1 MTVLNT
7 KLVPP
12 IREGRLVERPRLL
25 DGLGAVDQHTLT
37 LIMGPAGYGKTSLM
51 VQLFRQL
58 QAGGELVGWL
68 SLDEADGDVL
78 EFFTYLAELASRMDP
93 GVGASLRA
101 ILDTGDPVPAATLT
115 ALFVNDL
122 FQVERD
128 VFLFLDDIHFVA
140 DNPVVGVID
149 QLLQTAPPRLHIVVS
164 SRGAPP
170 FQLGRLRSQRELLL
184 VDGPDLRFSIS
195 ETTRLLE
202 LEGFTSVAD
211 SCVRELAERTEGWI
225 AGLQLAI
232 ISLRSREDKSHF
244 IASFSGDHRDVA
256 DFLAEDVLARL
267 DEDLR
272 DFLMQTSILRRFDA
286 RLCDAIIGTDKARE
300 HLDRLEASSLFLFS
314 LDDQRQWYRYHHLF
328 AEFLH
333 KRLREQQPAVEVDL
347 HQRASAWF
355 ERHGYTE
362 EAFSHALQAGDHHRA
377 GRILSDQ
384 CEAIFY
390 AGRLATLANW
400 SARLPEAVLDE
411 FPNIQHLRAWSLILE
426 WRFDEASAILQRVNE
441 TLNRWGR
448 ERTVD
453 LETLHK
459 QRRILLHREMM
470 LAQFADQ
477 MPTVELQCLDLKNDF
492 PTDDAYLQGTVDTS
506 LIYARREQYK
516 LGDIEA
522 LAASARSWFRQSGSR
537 FVIVW
542 HNSILGPSYLM
553 TGQPNSALTALR
565 EAFDIAKEIAGEF
578 SPLVAMPALLMSEVY
593 YELDQTET
601 AQKLID
607 TYLPIAAELGFV
619 DQLVAAFVTKA
630 RLAAIR
636 DDSAAVCDALS
647 TGARMAA
654 AQSFTRLKLQVA
666 GERVRQLLGSNNVAA
681 AAQVARDAGIDLA
694 KKPLPT
700 GNVTTA
706 MEAEAVCWARLAMA
720 EGRVIDAAEV
730 LRMWLKFATDR
741 GAVRSEIRIGVLLAC
756 CLRLAGDAG
765 AARRLMSRI
774 LARAQPTRFV
784 RPFVDE
790 GAPVE
795 ALLQEVDPGAGVV
808 NGSVDPVATFVRT
821 LLAAFHPDG
830 APAVAAETAHRHV
843 PANEDAADFEPGA
856 PPPELLSA
864 REVEILSLVADGL
877 RNREIGRRLGLTEG
891 SVKWYMQQI
900 YDKVGSRRRLQAVT
914 RAREFGILR

>member
-1 MTVLNT
+1 LTVLNT

-12 IREGRLVERPRLL
+12 IREGRLVDRPRLL
-25 DGLGAVDQHTLT
+25 DGLGAVGEHKLT

-93 GVGASLRA
+93 GIGASLRG

-149 QLLQTAPPRLHIVVS
+149 QLIQTAPPRLHIVVS
-164 SRGAPP
+164 SRGTPP
-170 FQLGRLRSQRELLL
+170 FHLGRLRSQRELLL
-184 VDGPDLRFSIS
+184 VDAPALRFSIS

-202 LEGFTSVAD
+202 LEGFTAVAAR
-211 SCVRELAERTEGWI
+211 CVRELAERTEGWI

-232 ISLRSREDKSHF
+232 ISLRAREDKSRF

-286 RLCDAIIGTDKARE
+286 RLCDALIGTDKSRA

-328 AEFLH
+328 AEFLQ
-333 KRLREQQPAVEVDL
+333 KRLREQSPDIEAAL
-347 HQRASAWF
+347 HERASAWF
-355 ERHGYTE
+355 ERHGYAE
-362 EAFSHALQAGDHHRA
+362 EAFSHALMAKDFHRA
-377 GRILSDQ
+377 GRILSDH

-400 SARLPEAVLDE
+400 SARLPEDVLDE

-426 WRFDEASAILQRVNE
+426 WRFDEASAILRRVNE

-448 ERTVD
+448 DRSCD
-453 LETLHK
+453 LETIHK
-459 QRRILLHREMM
+459 LRRILLHREMM

-477 MPTVELQCLDLKNDF
+477 MPTVEVQCLDLKNDF
-492 PTDDAYLQGTVDTS
+492 PIDDAYLLGTIDTS
-506 LIYARREQYK
+506 LMYARREQYE
-516 LGDIEA
+516 LDDIEA
-522 LAASARSWFRQSGSR
+522 LEANARSWFRRSGSR

-553 TGQPNSALTALR
+553 MGQPNSALTVLR
-565 EAFDIAKEIAGEF
+565 EAFDIATEIAGEH
-578 SPLVAMPALLMSEVY
+578 SPLAAMPALLMSEVH
-593 YELDQTET
+593 YELNQTEA

-607 TYLPIAAELGFV
+607 TYLPIAAEIGFV
-619 DQLVAAFVTKA
+619 DQLVAGFVTKA

-636 DDSAAVCDALS
+636 ADSSAICDALS
-647 TGARMAA
+647 TGARMAV
-654 AQSFTRLKLQVA
+654 AQAFNRLKLQVS
-666 GERVRQLLGSNNVAA
+666 GERVRQLLGGNSVAA
-681 AAQVARDAGIDLA
+681 AVQVARDAGIDLA
-694 KKPLPT
+694 RKPLPT
-700 GNVTTA
+700 GTVTTA

-730 LRMWLKFATDR
+730 LRLWLKFATDR
-741 GAVRSEIRIGVLLAC
+741 GAVRSEIRIGILLAC

-765 AARRLMSRI
+765 AARRLMSRTV
-774 LARAQPTRFV
+774 ARAQPTRFV

-795 ALLQEVDPGAGVV
+795 ALLRELDPGAGVV
-808 NGSVDPVATFVRT
+808 NGSVDPVAVFVRT

-830 APAVAAETAHRHV
+830 APVAPPAVA
-843 PANEDAADFEPGA
+843 EPGHAPAKGDGEPSA
-856 PPPELLSA
+856 PPPEALSA

-891 SVKWYMQQI
+891 SVKWYLQQI
-900 YDKVGSRRRLQAVT
+900 YDKIGSRRRLQAVT